1 MNAYFQ
7 FPEASK
13 KEPIMHQKEFLA
25 VVVTVFGMLMLLAVP
40 ASAIN
45 QIAVN
50 PPVINEGERVTITLT
65 TELAANGTLT
75 VTDPNGT
82 SWSTPV
88 NITSASGG
96 TQTWTFPD
104 NFTSA
109 NTTIAGSYN
118 ITATASMNVTGTRIW
133 DSEFK
138 VAFLVI
144 PEFSSI
150 ILILFAIASIA
161 VLGFKKFGRA
171 TNRQVAK
178 NTVKSASKLD
188 LRSL

>member
-1 MNAYFQ
+1 MNTHFQ
-7 FPEASK
+7 LPEASK

-25 VVVTVFGMLMLLAVP
+25 VVIIVFGILVFLAVP

-45 QIAVN
+45 QITVN
-50 PPVINEGERVTITLT
+50 PPVINEGEPVTITLT
-65 TELAANGTLT
+65 TGLAANGTLT

-82 SWSTPV
+82 SWSTPI
-88 NITSASGG
+88 NITSAGGG

-104 NFTSA
+104 NFTGA

-118 ITATASMNVTGTRIW
+118 ITATATMNVTGTQIW
-133 DSEFK
+133 DSEFA

-150 ILILFAIASIA
+150 ILVLFAIATIA
-161 VLGFKKFGRA
+161 VLGFKKFEHA
-171 TNRQVAK
+171 TNRQVTK
-178 NTVKSASKLD
+178 NTVKSAQN
-188 LRSL
+188 